1 MLRLYGIPNCDTMK
15 KARRWL
21 DERSIVYEF
30 HDYKKL
36 GIEEKLLRQWVE
48 KVGWET
54 LLNRRGM
61 MWRKLDDR
69 VKAEIDEASA
79 IRVMLETP
87 SIIKRPVL
95 QIGKT
100 LEVGFKAERYAE
112 LLDGIAPSSTAN

>member
-1 MLRLYGIPNCDTMK
+1 MVRLYGIPNCDTMK

-36 GIEEKLLRQWVE
+36 GVEEKLLRQWV
-48 KVGWET
+48 KRVGWET

-61 MWRKLDDR
+61 MWRKLDDS
-69 VKAEIDEASA
+69 VKAEMDQARA

-95 QIGKT
+95 QTGNT
-100 LEVGFKAERYAE
+100 LEVGFKEERYAK
-112 LLDGIAPSSTAN
+112 LFG